1 MGQWNL
7 KRLQNEGLW
16 TCWNYWVLKSVPDK
30 PSWIRIEKSWTD
42 FHNFCKTIASKITL
56 VLVTVQKRNRV
67 EFVAEKCNKKSTSLH
82 LAKQPWVCLKVV
94 QDHRNQLQHPRFVHL
109 QHTIEKRHQL
119 SPSIQLNQKIHTSS
133 NLQVKPTY
141 TQPVKKKMHG
151 DSRNCFFRSPSWG
164 QKSFI
169 LQAKGWHYAIQKWLV
184 WMMFRDKGKEK
195 NGSKKGWK
203 VGLEGWDAAFF
214 VPCGFASVIFQRLVF
229 QFFSKKQKPRFHPKL
244 RSFQV
249 CSRGSPSIGIIHSFG
264 VRHMQSP
271 TALVVTWF
279 LHFYAT
285 GISPNAP
292 GLHSVQ
298 IPYFLRARTKTEP
311 LRQVATYVQPL
322 PYFSS
327 SNKKTTQSLDETTR
341 SFTICRLGSPCCL
354 RFCELSMSLPRSAGE
369 SNARFHP
376 HEANR

>member
-1 MGQWNL
+1 M
-7 KRLQNEGLW
+7 
-16 TCWNYWVLKSVPDK
+16 C
-30 PSWIRIEKSWTD
+30 
-42 FHNFCKTIASKITL
+42 FCQCHFSKIGVSICLT
-56 VLVTVQKRNRV
+56 
-67 EFVAEKCNKKSTSLH
+67 KKT
-82 LAKQPWVCLKVV
+82 
-94 QDHRNQLQHPRFVHL
+94 
-109 QHTIEKRHQL
+109 
-119 SPSIQLNQKIHTSS
+119 
-133 NLQVKPTY
+133 
-141 TQPVKKKMHG
+141 
-151 DSRNCFFRSPSWG
+151 
-164 QKSFI
+164 
-169 LQAKGWHYAIQKWLV
+169 
-184 WMMFRDKGKEK
+184 
-195 NGSKKGWK
+195 
-203 VGLEGWDAAFF
+203 
-214 VPCGFASVIFQRLVF
+214 
-229 QFFSKKQKPRFHPKL
+229 RFHPKL

-264 VRHMQSP
+264 VRHLQSP

-279 LHFYAT
+279 LHFSF

-341 SFTICRLGSPCCL
+341 SFSICRLGSPCCL